1 MKTGSLVL
9 GLVAGVAVG
18 ATLGVLFAPD
28 KGSATRRRIS
38 GITSDIKDD
47 MADTWDDL
55 TDTISEKIAGIK
67 DTIVNVTG
75 TSKNEFEEFT
85 LGGEERG

>member
-1 MKTGSLVL
+1 MSLNTLIKAVSVGFIL
-9 GLVAGVAVG
+9 GI
-18 ATLGVLFAPD
+18 LFAPD

-55 TDTISEKIAGIK
+55 TDTISEKIAGLK